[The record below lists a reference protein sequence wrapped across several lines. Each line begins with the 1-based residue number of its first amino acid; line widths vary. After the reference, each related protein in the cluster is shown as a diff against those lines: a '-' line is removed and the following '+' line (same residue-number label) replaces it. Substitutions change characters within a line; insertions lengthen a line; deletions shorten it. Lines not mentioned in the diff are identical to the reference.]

1 MSGPRLPD
9 DGAGRGSSR
18 DNPDTVGF
26 AEKLLALLDS
36 GARVTSYKFATLLA
50 LIDCC
55 LEYAGG
61 DGLAPTSITTH
72 QLAEKVL
79 ELYWPQADTFVP
91 GTAAAAPVV
100 LSQSNTG
107 RAEIITLIRQAREGM
122 RGPRARTLARL
133 RSGDPDGYAALVA
146 AVEWKLV
153 EMPLPRLQ
161 RFGGQLDEFIFHIS
175 WDERIRKRAMTQDF
189 DNRILLRPGAG
200 DGLLRLAP
208 LLRPLIQREWTREVA
223 RWNRSVVEEARLEE
237 FLFGTARVPTTILLP
252 ELRDIQD
259 NTCFYCGKKAVSPE
273 VDHFLPWARHPDNGL
288 ENLVLA
294 DRTCNN
300 DKRDQLAAA
309 DHVRRWSKRFVT
321 GSRPHADLDRVERE
335 LGWERHP
342 ERTLGAA
349 RAMYLRLP
357 ADVQL
362 WAGRKEFATAD
373 LGVLRACLGDP
384 GDPAG

>member
-18 DNPDTVGF
+18 DSPDTVGF

-79 ELYWPQADTFVP
+79 ELYWPQADVFVP

-100 LSQSNTG
+100 LRQSNTG
-107 RAEIITLIRQAREGM
+107 RAEMITLIRRAREGM
-122 RGPRARTLARL
+122 RGPRAHTLARF

-161 RFGGQLDEFIFHIS
+161 RFGGRLDEFIFHIA
-175 WDERIRKRAMTQDF
+175 WDEGIRKRAMTQDF

-200 DGLLRLAP
+200 DNLLRLTP
-208 LLRPLIQREWTREVA
+208 LLRPLIQREWTREIA

-237 FLFGTARVPTTILLP
+237 FLFGTTRVPTIVLLP

-259 NTCFYCGKKAVSPE
+259 NRCFYCGKKTSESCEHALAIHAGWRAESVHRSESEDRAWPTATSLLRSRRAGSPRSWDATSK
-273 VDHFLPWARHPDNGL
+273 VTTSRSH
-288 ENLVLA
+288 
-294 DRTCNN
+294 RTWPG
-300 DKRDQLAAA
+300 D
-309 DHVRRWSKRFVT
+309 RWSSSLLSGC
-321 GSRPHADLDRVERE
+321 GSN
-335 LGWERHP
+335 
-342 ERTLGAA
+342 
-349 RAMYLRLP
+349 AM
-357 ADVQL
+357 
-362 WAGRKEFATAD
+362 
-373 LGVLRACLGDP
+373 
-384 GDPAG
+384 